1 MEEHKNILLLSLQ
14 KNGAA
19 PRDAL
24 EFSNALCELK
34 AVHTIVIAHGNELKT
49 QYTNNLYRTV
59 RVIPTFSSSFFSF
72 LFFTLTLF
80 RPLRLLSLIVSFLSV
95 EALAKS
101 EIIRRSSF
109 IVFSTHFHPWLI
121 LMPLARF
128 FRHLT
133 IVGRSLGEVRWYH
146 AVHENPFDTK
156 EVRSSLVQK
165 LEQFCFHNA
174 NRIVCYSEYMR
185 SQLSLRHYQLSTIN
199 YKLPPIVLPV
209 GAYTTALN
217 GVVANQSHKREG
229 RLLAGCLGRIE
240 PYKDIDTLLKAL
252 ELLNQKN
259 LPVDLLIAGRGQIS
273 DKAQEAIN
281 KLNVRIEN
289 KWLSADEMTSITRAC
304 DIIVVPYK
312 KASQSGVIALALALG
327 KPVIATNVGGLPEQ
341 VDNNISGLI
350 VPPNDP
356 HALAEAIE
364 SLVMNPEKRE
374 SMGIAARTLGSGRL
388 SWKRAAEIFLK
399 SL

>member
-59 RVIPTFSSSFFSF
+59 RVIPTFSSSPFSF
-72 LFFTLTLF
+72 LFFSLTLF
-80 RPLRLLSLIVSFLSV
+80 RPLRLLSLIVS
-95 EALAKS
+95 LAV
-101 EIIRRSSF
+101 RRSSF
-109 IVFSTHFHPWLI
+109 IIFSTHFHPWLI

-133 IVGRSLGEVRWYH
+133 LVGRSFGEVRWYH

-156 EVRSSLVQK
+156 EVRPKTIQWM
-165 LEQFCFHNA
+165 EQYIFGRA
-174 NRIVCYSEYMR
+174 DRIVCYSEYMA
-185 SQLSLRHYQLSTIN
+185 SQLAPYLHHRATTSLKSSPL
-199 YKLPPIVLPV
+199 VLPL
-209 GAYTTALN
+209 GAYVSATSKATAPP
-217 GVVANQSHKREG
+217 AYKKEG
-229 RLLAGCLGRIE
+229 RVLVGCLGRIE
-240 PYKDIDTLLKAL
+240 PYKDIDTLITAF
-252 ELLNQKN
+252 ELISSRN
-259 LPVDLLIAGRGQIS
+259 LPADLIIAGRGEIS
-273 DKAQEAIN
+273 DKAQGAIK

-289 KWLSADEMTSITRAC
+289 KWLGADEMTSIARAC

-341 VDNNISGLI
+341 IDNNISGLI

-399 SL
+399 EA

>member
-59 RVIPTFSSSFFSF
+59 RVIPTFSSSPFSF

-80 RPLRLLSLIVSFLSV
+80 RPLRLLSLIVSL
-95 EALAKS
+95 
-101 EIIRRSSF
+101 IIRRSSF

-121 LMPLARF
+121 LIPIARF
-128 FRHLT
+128 FR
-133 IVGRSLGEVRWYH
+133 SFDWYH

-185 SQLSLRHYQLSTIN
+185 SQLSHHLASFL
-199 YKLPPIVLPV
+199 LPLKAPLVLPV

-304 DIIVVPYK
+304 DIVVVPYK

-388 SWKRAAEIFLK
+388 SWRRAAEIFLK
-399 SL
+399 EA